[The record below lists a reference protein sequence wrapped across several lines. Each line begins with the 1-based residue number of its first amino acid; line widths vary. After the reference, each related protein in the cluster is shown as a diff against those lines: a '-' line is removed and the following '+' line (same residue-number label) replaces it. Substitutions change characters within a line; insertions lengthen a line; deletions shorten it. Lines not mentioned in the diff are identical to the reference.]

1 MGSGDSD
8 CSDGNSAGNV
18 EGENENKTKET
29 KTKEE
34 NIMWR
39 AWQDNEQ
46 DIGTSED
53 ECGGG
58 EGGGGATASLHTHVL
73 CPQTTMTM
81 TTALV

>member
-8 CSDGNSAGNV
+8 SSDGDSAGNV

-34 NIMWR
+34 NNMWG

-46 DIGTSED
+46 DIGTLD
-53 ECGGG
+53 
-58 EGGGGATASLHTHVL
+58 EGGGGGGGGARATASLQTHVL

>member
-8 CSDGNSAGNV
+8 CSDGDSAGNV

-53 ECGGG
+53 EC
-58 EGGGGATASLHTHVL
+58 EVEEEEEQLHHCIRMFCVHRRR
-73 CPQTTMTM
+73 
-81 TTALV
+81 

>member
-8 CSDGNSAGNV
+8 CSDGDSAGNV

-46 DIGTSED
+46 DIGALD

-58 EGGGGATASLHTHVL
+58 GGGGGATASLHTHVL